1 MCLAQV
7 GTEGV
12 EPRTPPPKLH
22 RLHQIRRGWDGRRK
36 RRRLADPP
44 IPRFAR
50 HHLRPLGSNATLRV
64 GPNGDSSPL
73 TEGVG
78 FEPTRASRPNAL
90 AGRRLKPL
98 GHPSKLP
105 LLGSNQDS
113 PDPESG
119 VLPITPR
126 GKLAASAAMSFPTYG
141 FAEAGPTLG
150 RPNPVCR
157 QAVPESHHAD
167 SNRGPRHYE

>member
-1 MCLAQV
+1 MAPL
-7 GTEGV
+7 
-12 EPRTPPPKLH
+12 RS
-22 RLHQIRRGWDGRRK
+22 
-36 RRRLADPP
+36 ADPP
-44 IPRFAR
+44 
-50 HHLRPLGSNATLRV
+50 HTGSV
-64 GPNGDSSPL
+64 FEFH

-78 FEPTRASRPNAL
+78 FEPTRTFRSNAL

-126 GKLAASAAMSFPTYG
+126 GNESLVPIYG
-141 FAEAGPTLG
+141 GDPYGPTHKDHG
-150 RPNPVCR
+150 
-157 QAVPESHHAD
+157 PEARATS
-167 SNRGPRHYE
+167 RT